1 MTDTPEK
8 ADAKAQLRGFA
19 DRYHSLLD
27 ERQRITEDMK
37 TLSDE
42 VESAGFDK
50 KALRKAV
57 DTERKNRRAAL
68 EGDENYELYKGAL
81 GVTLGAEGEDA

>member
-1 MTDTPEK
+1 MSDAPDNP
-8 ADAKAQLRGFA
+8 DAKAQLRGFA
-19 DRYHSLLD
+19 DRFHLLLD
-27 ERQRITEDMK
+27 ERQRITEDIK

-42 VESAGFDK
+42 VETAGFDK

-68 EGDENYELYKGAL
+68 EGDENYQLYKGAL
-81 GVTLGAEGEDA
+81 GITLETEGDDA

>member
-1 MTDTPEK
+1 MTATPDD
-8 ADAKAQLRGFA
+8 AAAKAQLRGFA
-19 DRYHSLLD
+19 DRYHSLLN
-27 ERQRITEDMK
+27 ERQRITEDIS
-37 TLSDE
+37 TLGDE

-57 DTERKNRRAAL
+57 DTERRNRRAAL

-81 GVTLGAEGEDA
+81 GVTLGPEGEDA